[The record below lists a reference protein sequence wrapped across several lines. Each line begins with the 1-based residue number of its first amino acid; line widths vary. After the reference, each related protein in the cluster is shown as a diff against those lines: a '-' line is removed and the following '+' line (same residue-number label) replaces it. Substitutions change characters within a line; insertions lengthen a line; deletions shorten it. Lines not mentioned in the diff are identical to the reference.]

1 VRAPGPC
8 RTTRPAPAARASLE
22 RLTARPNRRRF
33 STATPTS
40 WLAWNS
46 MQVTLRSARLRSDGR
61 LATWP
66 PDLTRTTFPRRLRL
80 VLLLDAE
87 MSYRSEKRALRR
99 ALFTLEKTV
108 CCRATWHTLVE
119 LTMIP
124 VERHDC
130 PPHSRAPVV
139 DDIVTAASQQLPTY
153 LCPVSSIRGL
163 RLRRR
168 AELARVTV
176 RAVGP
181 LRCARTL
188 ELPARQQ
195 RSGGGGPPALA
206 RNIYSFLIE

>member
-1 VRAPGPC
+1 
-8 RTTRPAPAARASLE
+8 
-22 RLTARPNRRRF
+22 
-33 STATPTS
+33 
-40 WLAWNS
+40 

-163 RLRRR
+163 RLRRQ

-181 LRCARTL
+181 LRCARARSSCL
-188 ELPARQQ
+188 LGSSDQVAEALPPSLGIFIHFLSNERWMAPARYHRLPALPLPLQHV
-195 RSGGGGPPALA
+195 
-206 RNIYSFLIE
+206 